1 MDGGPFI
8 EFCKDIN
15 NLINTMTMKEKI
27 QASTLH
33 SKVGRTYALNPID
46 GKKKRSTEHSML
58 GMLPRETVPIFTE

>member
-1 MDGGPFI
+1 MDVRPFI

-15 NLINTMTMKEKI
+15 NSINTMTMKEKI
-27 QASTLH
+27 QASTLN

-58 GMLPRETVPIFTE
+58 GMPPQETVPIFTE